1 VRQLAKDAV
10 LLVPNFA
17 KLVARLLIDPRVP
30 RRSKIALGMAA
41 AYVASPIDIL
51 PEFIPVIGWLDD
63 LLILTYV
70 LDRVIDRAGPEVV
83 EELWDGPGDL
93 LGLVR
98 EVLGLAS
105 NVIPRKLRVVIDR
118 LHG

>member
-1 VRQLAKDAV
+1 
-10 LLVPNFA
+10 
-17 KLVARLLIDPRVP
+17 
-30 RRSKIALGMAA
+30 
-41 AYVASPIDIL
+41 VASPLDL
-51 PEFIPVIGWLDD
+51 FPEFIPVIGWLDD

-70 LDRVIDRAGPEVV
+70 LDRVIDRAGQDVV

-93 LGLVR
+93 LGLIR
-98 EVLGLAS
+98 DVLGLAS